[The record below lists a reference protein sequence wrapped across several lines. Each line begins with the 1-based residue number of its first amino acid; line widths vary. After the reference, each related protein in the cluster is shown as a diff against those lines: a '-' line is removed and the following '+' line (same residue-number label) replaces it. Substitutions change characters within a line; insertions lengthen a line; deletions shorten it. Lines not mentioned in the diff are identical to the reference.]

1 MDSILVQ
8 KLVFSVLGGLGI
20 FLLGM
25 RYMSDGLQI
34 IAGPSLRR
42 LIATVTDNRLLA
54 CCTGILVTCL
64 VQSSSVSTVMTV
76 GLVNSGVMALN
87 QAIGVI
93 LGANI
98 GTTITGW
105 VLALKIGK
113 YGLPILGVAG
123 FVFLFSKN
131 EKWKYIGMSIMG
143 IGMVFFGLEIMKNGV
158 KVIKQ
163 IDEFK
168 QAFTYFD
175 ANTYFGVLKCA
186 FIGCV
191 LTVLVQS
198 SSATLGITIA
208 LASQGVIDFDSAA
221 ALVLGE
227 NIGTTITAYLASIGS
242 GENAKRA
249 AYFHII
255 FNLIGVL
262 WITSIFR
269 IYIPF
274 IESISEWFFS
284 IDDIRKTSIGAD
296 GETEYPNVTKAIAC
310 VHTIFNV
317 ANVLIFL
324 PFTTFF
330 GEQLTKYVK
339 VGSDYVKDRHTKLPT
354 NHGDTPMAALE
365 MVTHEIHVMCET
377 TKEMFPMLEKVIKD
391 PDDNKKLIKELFE
404 KEEEMDHYQKEI
416 TVFLTELLSEARSQD
431 DVELAK
437 HQLRVSD
444 EYESV
449 SDYMIDITKLCLR
462 LKDDQKY
469 FNEELIEGIT
479 SMHALVEKY
488 FIELSE
494 YDDHILLTEE
504 QFSKLKETSESVTT
518 HFRSL
523 RSDHWDRLANTNVN
537 PLVITSYS
545 DVLQSYRKIKNHLLN
560 IVEVQAGLK

>member
-1 MDSILVQ
+1 MDSELVQ
-8 KLVFSVLGGLGI
+8 KMIFSVLGGLGI

-42 LIATVTDNRLLA
+42 MIGTVTDNRLLA
-54 CCTGILVTCL
+54 CVTGVIVTCL
-64 VQSSSVSTVMTV
+64 VQSSSVTTVMTV

-131 EKWKYIGMSIMG
+131 EKWKYIGMAIMG
-143 IGMVFFGLEIMKNGV
+143 IGMVFYGLEIMKNGV

-163 IDEFK
+163 IDAFHE
-168 QAFTYFD
+168 AFTYFD
-175 ANTYFGVLKCA
+175 AQTYFGVLKCA
-186 FIGCV
+186 LIGCI

-208 LASQGVIDFDSAA
+208 LASQGVIDFESAA

-227 NIGTTITAYLASIGS
+227 NIGTTITAWLASIGS

-255 FNLIGVL
+255 FNIIGVI

-269 IYIPF
+269 LYIPF
-274 IESISEWFFS
+274 IENVCEWFFN
-284 IDDIRKTSIGAD
+284 IDDIRQVSINAD
-296 GETEYPNVTKAIAC
+296 GEKEYLNGTKAIAC

-317 ANVLIFL
+317 VNVLIFL
-324 PFTTFF
+324 PFTAFF
-330 GEQLTKYVK
+330 GQLLTKYVK
-339 VGSDYVKDRHTKLPT
+339 VGSTSGKDRFTRLPI
-354 NHGDTPMAALE
+354 NHGDTPMASLE
-365 MVTHEIHVMCET
+365 MVTHEIHIMCET
-377 TKEMFPMLEKVIKD
+377 TKGMFPMLEDVIKNPED
-391 PDDNKKLIKELFE
+391 HKKFVKELFK

-416 TVFLTELLSEARSQD
+416 TEFLTQLLSEARSQD

-437 HQLRVSD
+437 HQLRVAD

-449 SDYMIDITKLCLR
+449 SDYMIDIIKLCLR

-469 FNEELIEGIT
+469 FDKELIEGII
-479 SMHALVEKY
+479 SMHSLVEKY

-504 QFSKLKETSESVTT
+504 QFVKLEGTSESVTS

-523 RSDHWDRLANTNVN
+523 RSDHWDRLANTKIN

-560 IVEVQAGLK
+560 IVEVQAGHK